1 MRLGPAWVAAL
12 LAAAD
17 VGIPPQPLKPSEVGL
32 QRTIAPL
39 WDPYGAEFS
48 PDGRLLAVACGTEVR
63 LYGTQAWKEV
73 ARLRGA
79 SENLLSVTFS
89 PDGKMLAAGGFQG
102 GVVLWDLEEGRVRRT
117 LAGHRAYVAALAFH
131 PDGRRLLTAS
141 HDGTARLWDAKEG
154 RELRAV
160 GSGGAVFVAAAFS
173 RDGSRAA
180 LAGAGLRVFR
190 TDRWREEPG
199 PAVAEEGWLAVGFR
213 PDGRR
218 GWVAGDRSVLVWE
231 AGVSVPAREVVC
243 VPESAALTAAQ
254 LSPDGRFWAAGSQDG
269 ALRFFD
275 AGGESPPT
283 VLAHHQGPVRAVAVD
298 PRGRCVVTIG
308 RDRHIKVWGRVPAGV
323 ARLRPKGFCG
333 IRVEQEESGRVVI
346 VEVIAGTPADAAGLR
361 RGDVVRK
368 VAGTPVAT
376 PTDSV
381 DLIGSFLEGEE
392 VEIEV
397 ERGGQARAVR
407 VTLGRRPPGLEN

>member
-1 MRLGPAWVAAL
+1 

-17 VGIPPQPLKPSEVGL
+17 VGIPPRPLKPSEVGL

-39 WDPYGAEFS
+39 WDPYGADFS
-48 PDGRLLAVACGTEVR
+48 PDGRFLAVACGTEVR
-63 LYGTQAWKEV
+63 LYGTQTWKEV
-73 ARLRGA
+73 GRLRGA
-79 SENLLSVTFS
+79 PENLLSAAFS
-89 PDGKMLAAGGFQG
+89 PDGKTLAAGGFQG
-102 GVVLWDLEEGRVRRT
+102 AVVLWDVGEERLRCT

-131 PDGRRLLTAS
+131 PDGRRLLSAS
-141 HDGTARLWDAKEG
+141 HDGTARLWDVKEG

-160 GSGGAVFVAAAFS
+160 VPGGAVFVAAAFS

-190 TDRWREEPG
+190 TDRWQEEPG
-199 PAVAEEGWLAVGFR
+199 PALADQGWLAVGFR

-231 AGVSVPAREVVC
+231 AGLTVPAREAAS
-243 VPESAALTAAQ
+243 VPEGVGLTAVQ

-275 AGGESPPT
+275 ATGGSPPT
-283 VLAHHQGPVRAVAVD
+283 VLAHHQGPVRAVALD
-298 PRGRCVVTIG
+298 PRGRGVVTIG
-308 RDRHIKVWGRVPAGV
+308 RDRHIKVWGRLPAGV

-333 IRVEQEESGRVVI
+333 IRVDQEASGRVVI
-346 VEVIAGTPADAAGLR
+346 VEVIAGTPAEAAGLR

-397 ERGGQARAVR
+397 ERGGQAHAVR
-407 VTLGRRPPGLEN
+407 VRLGRRPAGLEN